1 MAKKHRAPI
10 QTQEED
16 IFVLSI
22 DNWTT
27 TALRMGNWQA
37 DLYPKHLDGL
47 GKIDSAEYYRDEE
60 SHKYKI
66 SRPYCFEILMTFGVA
81 RASVHLSFEYGL
93 SATDP
98 SRQDAFKIFKSIEK
112 FLQRGS
118 A

>member
-1 MAKKHRAPI
+1 MAKKHRAPL
-10 QTQEED
+10 QTQKGD
-16 IFVLSI
+16 IALFSI

-27 TALRMGNWQA
+27 TALEMDNWQA

-47 GKIDSAEYYRDEE
+47 GKFDSAEYYRDEE

-66 SRPYCFEILMTFGVA
+66 SRSYCFEILMTFGVA
-81 RASVHLSFEYGL
+81 RASVQLSFEYGL

-112 FLQRGS
+112 FFQRGR